1 MKNYLLL
8 TVLTAGMMAAVAFK
22 PKDSYTITQFQQDAD
37 KEFVMAAAEGGM
49 LEVKLG
55 ELAVKKGTAQKI
67 KDYGNTMIT
76 DHAKVNEE
84 LTALAKQKKIAL
96 PKKLSSA
103 KQNQYDSLAT
113 EKGEK
118 FDMLYM
124 NMMIASHEETIGL
137 FQNESTGGKD
147 ADLKKWADSK
157 IPALKHHLEMA
168 KMLFDK
174 N

>member
-1 MKNYLLL
+1 MKKYFLF
-8 TVLTAGMMAAVAFK
+8 TVLIAGLSILFSFK
-22 PKDSYTITQFQQDAD
+22 SENYVNTVQDNQD
-37 KEFVMAAAEGGM
+37 KEFVNAAAEGGM

-55 ELAVKKGTAQKI
+55 ELAVKRGNSQKI

-76 DHAKVNEE
+76 EHAKVNEE
-84 LTALAKQKKIAL
+84 LTALAKKKKIEL
-96 PKKLSSA
+96 PKKLGKM
-103 KQNQYDSLAT
+103 KQQAYDSLAA

-124 NMMIASHEETIGL
+124 NMMLSSHEETIGL
-137 FQNESTGGKD
+137 FQTETTSGKD
-147 ADLKKWADSK
+147 ADLKKWADAK